1 MNQSAM
7 KANIVVI
14 DDDPSAYTLV
24 HHMLLTMDKPDLTVE
39 WVETYE
45 QGLSAL
51 TEKQYDVYLIDYRI
65 GGDNGV
71 NLLRKAV
78 ELNIDAPVIILT
90 AYGTYDVDME
100 VMHLGAMDYL
110 DKKHLTPELLERS
123 IRYALERKRN
133 ERELKQLH
141 DRVSSLEQ
149 LKTDMIRLAAHDVK
163 NPLATILLTVQII
176 QKFCAAEDW
185 EKLPRLLD
193 SIHDSAAKI
202 QSITSSILS
211 LERIEELHH
220 DSLHDVDLSAV
231 MTAVYKEHE
240 PYAQQKSQVFT
251 LQVPDEPIHIL
262 STITL
267 LSQAIENL
275 IDNAIKYTPP
285 KGHITVRA
293 QKQGTHA
300 VVEIED
306 DGYGVAEEYHTRIFQ
321 PFFRAA
327 IQDNQ
332 EDGTGLGLHLV
343 KSVVVRHGGEMIFRS
358 VEGQGSTFGFWLP
371 LTMQGEST

>member
-24 HHMLLTMDKPDLTVE
+24 RHMLLTMNKPDLTVE

-51 TEKQYDVYLIDYRI
+51 ADKQYDVYLIDYRI

-133 ERELKQLH
+133 ERELKRLH

-176 QKFCAAEDW
+176 QKLCETEDW

-220 DSLHDVDLSAV
+220 DSLHEVDLRAV
-231 MTAVYKEHE
+231 ATAVYKDHE

-251 LQVPDEPIHIL
+251 LQVPDEPIYIL

-267 LSQAIENL
+267 LSQVIDNL
-275 IDNAIKYTPP
+275 VDNAIKYTPP

-321 PFFRAA
+321 PFFRAV
-327 IQDNQ
+327 IQDDQ
-332 EDGTGLGLHLV
+332 EGGTGLGLYLV
-343 KSVVVRHGGEMIFRS
+343 KSVMVRHGGEMIFRS
-358 VEGQGSTFGFWLP
+358 VEGQGSTFGFRLP
-371 LTMQGEST
+371 LTMQGGST